1 MGKHISNADAP
12 ALQIVESSTP
22 KPGSRRA
29 RRLAE
34 QAEKAAAKAELAAK
48 TNINAVAEAD
58 LATKTSIAAPTE
70 VELNVA
76 EAKSDSVTVVN
87 TKRVVLPAGRDVY
100 AEYMNER
107 HVLSQ
112 VAVHSA
118 PVRPRL
124 FSRSRAVVLALVA
137 MTSGLSVAAGA
148 ATFENPD
155 AASTVE
161 IGAAA
166 VRDTGSEVVTVEPLQ
181 AKVTVDGKTTEVDVL
196 TGATI
201 AKLLDEAGITL
212 SALDEVSL
220 PLDTQVTEGLSV
232 TVVRVTTEVITEEEV
247 EKFTVVEEDDD
258 TLAKGETKVETEGV
272 DGKLNKTFEITYR
285 DGKESAR
292 EVIAEVVLQKR
303 VDKVVKVGTKEE
315 TTTTTDATSAD
326 TTSESAPA
334 TTGPV
339 SSGSNR
345 DIARSMLASFG
356 WGDDQWP
363 YLDQLWQR
371 ESGWNQYADN
381 PYSSAY
387 GIPQA
392 LPGSKMASAGADWAT
407 NPATQ
412 IKWGLGYIKSRY
424 GSPAAAWAHSQ
435 SRGWY

>member
-1 MGKHISNADAP
+1 MD
-12 ALQIVESSTP
+12 SSAP

-34 QAEKAAAKAELAAK
+34 QAAKAAAPAAVVKA
-48 TNINAVAEAD
+48 N
-58 LATKTSIAAPTE
+58 
-70 VELNVA
+70 
-76 EAKSDSVTVVN
+76 
-87 TKRVVLPAGRDVY
+87 RVVLPANRDVY

-112 VAVHSA
+112 VSVYSA
-118 PVRPRL
+118 PARPRL
-124 FSRSRAVVLALVA
+124 FSRSRAAVLALVV

-148 ATFENPD
+148 ATFEDPNLT
-155 AASTVE
+155 AAVE
-161 IGAAA
+161 AGTATIGATETEA
-166 VRDTGSEVVTVEPLQ
+166 VTEVVTVEPLQ
-181 AKVTVDGKTTEVDVL
+181 AKITVDGKTVEAEVL
-196 TGATI
+196 TGSSV
-201 AKLLDEAGITL
+201 AKLLDEAGVTL
-212 SALDEVSL
+212 SALDEVSV
-220 PLDTQVTEGLSV
+220 PLDAQVTEGLAV
-232 TVVRVTTEVITEEEV
+232 TVVRVTTEVVTEEEID
-247 EKFTVVEEDDD
+247 KFEVIEEDDA
-258 TLAKGETKVETEGV
+258 TLAKGEKKVETEGV
-272 DGKLNKTFEITYR
+272 DGKINKTFEVTYR
-285 DGKESAR
+285 DGEESTR
-292 EVIAEVVLQKR
+292 EVIAEVVVQKR
-303 VDKVVKVGTKEE
+303 VDEVVKVGTKEDTG
-315 TTTTTDATSAD
+315 TTATDADATSA
-326 TTSESAPA
+326 PA
-334 TTGPV
+334 STGPV

-435 SRGWY
+435 SVGWY